1 MTNTFNITHSRF
13 IHCSYKNVLYQFIFH
28 WNDAKILKNLHEKL
42 WLLQLKTT
50 HNSIAYRS
58 DTFLPARFH
67 LLLVDTRR
75 RLSVLNEVPGYG
87 RCKQRDFDGFVLFG
101 RCRRGRGWSC
111 SSSSSSSTAWL
122 IAGLFIRVRV
132 AGWGWGMQKKGKNI
146 KNTVRCKK
154 KNYLLNMLIGT
165 LKLNKVIERS
175 VLNRGS
181 WKTKNSQFILSLD
194 AYLCSIRLI
203 WEQNMLQNQ
212 SCRHERCGLYL

>member
-1 MTNTFNITHSRF
+1 MCSWLERNQKALKCTVQLTDCLYLLTWVIILCVFINMTNTFNITHSRF

-154 KNYLLNMLIGT
+154 KTTY
-165 LKLNKVIERS
+165 
-175 VLNRGS
+175 
-181 WKTKNSQFILSLD
+181 
-194 AYLCSIRLI
+194 
-203 WEQNMLQNQ
+203 
-212 SCRHERCGLYL
+212 